1 MGAFYQLN
9 YGTIALRTRILHSQQ
24 KKGKLYISL
33 FIFIYPFGVM
43 EVLTDITSSFGAIKA
58 SFVGWRLLD
67 KAFQFS
73 FGHLSA

>member
-9 YGTIALRTRILHSQQ
+9 YGTIAFRTRRLHSQQ

-43 EVLTDITSSFGAIKA
+43 EVLTD
-58 SFVGWRLLD
+58 L
-67 KAFQFS
+67 KAF
-73 FGHLSA
+73 